1 MSSISEAARP
11 RVAGSPS
18 PLCNASSRFVTPI
31 YIYILQIDRYKYDAD
46 QNGMLSLNELLHFR
60 GGAPPGGGLT
70 LAFVQRVFQVRY
82 TNIYI

>member
-1 MSSISEAARP
+1 MLYSDYLE
-11 RVAGSPS
+11 
-18 PLCNASSRFVTPI
+18 L
-31 YIYILQIDRYKYDAD
+31 DAD

-82 TNIYI
+82 TNIYVYICIYIYLLIYIY